1 MTSDDVLA
9 IAPGIIGPA
18 ETKAAVL
25 IYYDE
30 TQIHWCPDTGKD
42 YQLIGHQNQILSPGT
57 DGVEYLL
64 GGIVYPSGEGL
75 YQMFERKRT
84 MEVESLLISLCEM
97 FCDRFIFLVW
107 DNASTHTTQLLA
119 PFFEAHSEMIYPVY
133 LPTYSPWL
141 NLIERL
147 WRQMRADIT
156 KNNFFA
162 TLGQT
167 CQAVVDWLDDLSF
180 EKFMTLIGL
189 NPLTFVLH

>member
-1 MTSDDVLA
+1 MT

-18 ETKAAVL
+18 ETKAAIL

-30 TQIHWCPDTGKD
+30 TEIHWCPDTGKD
-42 YQLIGHQNQILSPGT
+42 YQWIHHQNQILSPGT
-57 DGVEYLL
+57 DAVEYLL

-75 YQMFERKRT
+75 YQMFSRKRT
-84 MEVESLLISLCEM
+84 MEVESFLVSLCEM
-97 FCDRFIFLVW
+97 FGDRFIFLVW

-119 PFFEAHSEMIYPVY
+119 PFFSAHSEMIYPVY

-147 WRQMRADIT
+147 WRQMRAEIT

-162 TLGQT
+162 TLSQT
-167 CQAVVDWLDDLSF
+167 CQAVGDWLEDLSF
-180 EKFMTLIGL
+180 EKFMTLMGL
-189 NPLTFVLH
+189 DPLTFLLY